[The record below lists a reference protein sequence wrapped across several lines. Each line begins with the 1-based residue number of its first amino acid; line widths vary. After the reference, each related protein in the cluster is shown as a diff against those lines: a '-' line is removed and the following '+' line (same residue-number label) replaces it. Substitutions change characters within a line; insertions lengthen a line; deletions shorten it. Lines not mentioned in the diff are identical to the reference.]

1 MPLHSP
7 RPSHSARSTTA
18 ARVATLVLALAHVSL
33 RAGASI
39 QDLVAAAGTGSQGF
53 GFTGKATATYYGGG
67 LDGTC
72 ARNVRRMLLQH
83 PNCYAGGLD
92 GTVRC
97 VDSPYCKKGVSVT
110 VTITDQCPAG
120 GGWGCPTCVH
130 FDLNMA
136 SFNLIAEQVAG
147 HIPLVYTRVPCA
159 FNRNIRL
166 TPTGSDFWINLLVP
180 PVPCAFSRNIRLTPT
195 GSDFWI
201 NLLVRNVAGPGD
213 LASVHV
219 AEAGSATWK
228 PMDHD
233 WGAVWVHRTYLKS
246 PLRFRLTSLMDG
258 QVVETPG
265 PCLPAGWVAG
275 KDYDCQ
281 VQFSGGGGGEGGG
294 GGGGGVGGGGG
305 GGSGGGW
312 GSGGGGGNGGRGNS
326 TGGNNGWSGGGESEG
341 NSGIL
346 PPKNRKTPSPK
357 SPPPKTATPPKKVP
371 PGSGQ
376 PNKGSLKKGPPSSG
390 QSNKG
395 KVSPPSGQPN
405 NGNFKRIPPPSEQP
419 NKVAVAEV
427 QLTEGMGH
435 QQVEGLQRGVHYS
448 IICLG

>member
-1 MPLHSP
+1 
-7 RPSHSARSTTA
+7 
-18 ARVATLVLALAHVSL
+18 
-33 RAGASI
+33 
-39 QDLVAAAGTGSQGF
+39 
-53 GFTGKATATYYGGG
+53 
-67 LDGTC
+67 
-72 ARNVRRMLLQH
+72 
-83 PNCYAGGLD
+83 
-92 GTVRC
+92 
-97 VDSPYCKKGVSVT
+97 
-110 VTITDQCPAG
+110 
-120 GGWGCPTCVH
+120 
-130 FDLNMA
+130 
-136 SFNLIAEQVAG
+136 
-147 HIPLVYTRVPCA
+147 
-159 FNRNIRL
+159 
-166 TPTGSDFWINLLVP
+166 
-180 PVPCAFSRNIRLTPT
+180 
-195 GSDFWI
+195 
-201 NLLVRNVAGPGD
+201 
-213 LASVHV
+213 
-219 AEAGSATWK
+219 
-228 PMDHD
+228 MDHD

-326 TGGNNGWSGGGESEG
+326 TGGSNGWSGGGESEG

-357 SPPPKTATPPKKVP
+357 SPPPKTATPPKKCGVT
-371 PGSGQ
+371 
-376 PNKGSLKKGPPSSG
+376 
-390 QSNKG
+390 
-395 KVSPPSGQPN
+395 
-405 NGNFKRIPPPSEQP
+405 I
-419 NKVAVAEV
+419 AVAEV